1 MREIIIYS
9 FQIAAAIGIFFFAG
23 WQGMVVAILMMIIF
37 DLLYKRIHGKSIAE
51 IEPEDYHDHP
61 MNKRRQQKRER
72 P

>member
-1 MREIIIYS
+1 
-9 FQIAAAIGIFFFAG
+9 
-23 WQGMVVAILMMIIF
+23 MVVAILMMIIF